1 MLPRA
6 GLFPDMIRWGCMAAG
21 IPVNGVNTA
30 VWPVSLQTC
39 PWIRGTV
46 FSSRVIAE
54 NTWARTVVSTKFH

>member
-1 MLPRA
+1 
-6 GLFPDMIRWGCMAAG
+6 MAAG